1 MALIKKTETETV
13 TSNETANDV
22 QETSET
28 MTETTKDVAVKP
40 AAGAVVP
47 AGAGSKFFIA
57 TPAMLQVVAE
67 ASWGTF
73 EVLTA
78 SQGQIVI
85 SSSKNPIGAKIEF
98 QAIGEKTKKVC
109 SPNSQDPEAK
119 EYFATCYEGEV
130 CNDGATIEEHLQMA
144 KDGGYNNAK
153 IVDYTDLFVY
163 ITDCEKADADVVGE
177 IMVIQLAPMARTA
190 WNSFKNG
197 LIMKAEIGQKVFGD
211 DGSAPVIRASV
222 RTETNARKQTY
233 STFKFQ
239 LA

>member
-13 TSNETANDV
+13 NETANDV

-28 MTETTKDVAVKP
+28 MTETVTEIKEVVQAKPQSVA
-40 AAGAVVP
+40 P

-57 TPAMLQVVAE
+57 TPAMLEVVAN
-67 ASWGTF
+67 SQWGDF

-85 SSSKNPIGAKIEF
+85 SSSKNAIGTKIEF

-109 SPNSQDPEAK
+109 SPGSNDPEAK
-119 EYFATCYEGEV
+119 EYFATCYEGDL

-163 ITDCEKADADVVGE
+163 ITDCEKADADVKGE
-177 IMVIQLAPMARTA
+177 VMVIQLAPMARSA
-190 WNSFKNG
+190 WNSFKSS
-197 LIMKAEIGQKVFGD
+197 LIIKAELGQGIFGSE
-211 DGSAPVIRASV
+211 GAPVIRALIK
-222 RTETNARKQTY
+222 TETNSKKQTY

>member
-13 TSNETANDV
+13 NETANDV
-22 QETSET
+22 QETET
-28 MTETTKDVAVKP
+28 MPVTETKEVVQAKPQSVA
-40 AAGAVVP
+40 P

-163 ITDCEKADADVVGE
+163 ITDCEKADADVKGE
-177 IMVIQLAPMARTA
+177 VMVIQLAPMARSA
-190 WNSFKNG
+190 WNSFKSS
-197 LIMKAEIGQKVFGD
+197 LIIKAELGQGIFGSE
-211 DGSAPVIRASV
+211 GAPVIRALIK
-222 RTETNARKQTY
+222 TETNSKKQTY

>member
-13 TSNETANDV
+13 NETANDV
-22 QETSET
+22 QETEV
-28 MTETTKDVAVKP
+28 MNETTKDVAVKH